1 MTQRSMPT
9 SSGPEEKRDAGL
21 VPISEIDPVVHHPVR
36 LGILTVLANVDEAA
50 FGYLKRTLDLS
61 DGNLSRNLT
70 VLEEAELIQSRKGY
84 EGRRPRT
91 WLRLSARGRE
101 ALEREVSVLQAMYS
115 WRPGLEP

>member
-1 MTQRSMPT
+1 MSP
-9 SSGPEEKRDAGL
+9 SVEEGRDPSV
-21 VPISEIDPVVHHPVR
+21 VPIAEIDPVVHHPVR

-50 FGYLKRTLDLS
+50 FGYLKRTLDVS

-70 VLEEAELIQSRKGY
+70 ALEEAKLIQSRKGY

-91 WLRLSARGRE
+91 WLRITPQGRE
-101 ALEREVSVLQAMYS
+101 ALERELEVLQAMYS